1 MGVWRRLLDWLFS
14 IRARL
19 LVVNLLIVAVPLLG
33 VGFARFYERE
43 MLRSLEQDMIHQA
56 EVLRHT
62 LAVDEAGLRLADRGP
77 LLSTIARHTRM
88 RIRLLG
94 PTGELLADSHA
105 AGPPEGPE
113 QPPPRLWDL
122 GDPRRP
128 RGRAATRLEGPPPF
142 VDVSRRGEVRRAL
155 DGEYGASTRFWD
167 NRDTLYLFSALPV
180 MADGQVQGVVY
191 VTRSTNPVRSAMYR
205 LRTTLIK
212 VLLAALAAT
221 VVLSLF
227 LSGTISRPLV
237 RLMRVAERIAR
248 GDGSAELKLERRD
261 EIGKLARTVDTMA
274 HKLDERARYVAE
286 LSANISHEFK
296 SPLTS
301 IRGAAELL
309 LEGAADDPV
318 ARERFLGN
326 ILADAKRLDRLV
338 TRLLE
343 LSRVEAE
350 PAPLE
355 MLDYQQLV
363 REAAERATGDIEV
376 EVVYR
381 AKRTELP
388 GRRAHLGSV
397 LQNLIENAQQHAAD
411 GSGVRVRV
419 ASGPEGTLRTT
430 VHNRGTPISDANL
443 ERIWDRFF
451 TTRGDEGGTGLGLS
465 IVAAVVR
472 AHGGAVS
479 ADSSERH
486 GTTFTFDLP
495 ASA

>member
-1 MGVWRRLLDWLFS
+1 MSRLWSRLSDWLSS

-43 MLRSLEQDMIHQA
+43 MLRSLEDDMIHQA
-56 EVLRHT
+56 QVLRHA
-62 LAVDEAGLRLADRGP
+62 LAADPAGPRLSERGP

-94 PTGELLADSHA
+94 PEGELAADSHA

-113 QPPPRLWDL
+113 RPPPRLWDL
-122 GDPRRP
+122 ADVAPRRKVP
-128 RGRAATRLEGPPPF
+128 EPVGGPVPPLDVSQREEVQQALAGGYGAATR
-142 VDVSRRGEVRRAL
+142 
-155 DGEYGASTRFWD
+155 FWE
-167 NRDTLYLFSALPV
+167 NRHTLYLFSALPIV
-180 MADGQVQGVVY
+180 VDGRVEGVVY

-212 VLLAALAAT
+212 VLLAALAVT

-237 RLMRVAERIAR
+237 RLMRMAEGVAR
-248 GDGSAELKLERRD
+248 GDRSARLKLARRD
-261 EIGKLARTVDTMA
+261 EIGKLARSVDVMA
-274 HKLDERARYVAE
+274 QKLDERARYVAE
-286 LSANISHEFK
+286 LAANISHEFK

-309 LEGAADDPV
+309 LEGAADDPA

-326 ILADAKRLDRLV
+326 ILADAERLDRLV
-338 TRLLE
+338 TRLLQ
-343 LSRVEAE
+343 LSRVEAD

-355 MLDYQQLV
+355 RLDYRALV
-363 REAAERATGDIEV
+363 GEVAEQAAGSVEV
-376 EVVYR
+376 EVDYHAR
-381 AKRTELP
+381 RSTLA
-388 GRRAHLGSV
+388 GRRDHLAAA
-397 LQNLIENAQQHAAD
+397 LQNLLDNAVQHAAEGSTVRIEVTSAPD
-411 GSGVRVRV
+411 GMVRT
-419 ASGPEGTLRTT
+419 S
-430 VHNRGTPISDANL
+430 VHNRGPAISEANR

-451 TTRGDEGGTGLGLS
+451 TTRGDHGGTGLGLP

-472 AHGGAVS
+472 AHGGTVTV
-479 ADSSERH
+479 DSSERR
-486 GTTFTFDLP
+486 GTTFRFDLP
-495 ASA
+495 AAG